1 MSRRKEVVLMATG
14 IVVGMALGGQVVHAA
29 TATLTASPS
38 TQTFY
43 LDGQKIQLEA
53 YSIGGNNYVKLRDI
67 GKAVDFGVVYDRA
80 TNSVYINTDES
91 YVEEV
96 PQASAQPGGIIS
108 VPQSDAAFRPTE
120 GDVVR
125 LDDGSTFTITKAKPV
140 ESALPSP
147 TCDWSQFPELPLPQ
161 VEAKR
166 TQAGTVIITNLYETR
181 RMQYTLY
188 NAAPNCPELW
198 ENGKLKLSS
207 NGSSIFRLQLGITDS
222 SGSQPFW
229 PWREEQLTQ
238 VFYSAPMARFAVCA
252 WDYYNSSG
260 QFMYTRYVVQC
271 R

>member
-29 TATLTASPS
+29 TTTLTASPS

-53 YSIGGNNYVKLRDI
+53 YAINGNNYVKLRDI
-67 GKAVDFGVVYDRA
+67 GKAVDFGVVYDET

-91 YVEEV
+91 YVADV
-96 PQASAQPGGIIS
+96 TQTNGVIT
-108 VPQSDAAFRPTE
+108 VPQSDTPFRPVE
-120 GDVVR
+120 GNVIR
-125 LDDGSTFTITKAKPV
+125 LDDGSTFTVTKAKPV

-147 TCDWSQFPELPLPQ
+147 TCDWSQFPELALPQ
-161 VEAKR
+161 VEAKH

-188 NAAPNCPELW
+188 NATPNCKELW

-222 SGSQPFW
+222 NGSQPFW
-229 PWREEQLTQ
+229 PWRDEQLTQ

>member
-1 MSRRKEVVLMATG
+1 MSRKREIILMAAG
-14 IVVGMALGGQVVHAA
+14 VLVGTALSGQVVHAA
-29 TATLTASPS
+29 TTTLTASPS

-53 YSIGGNNYVKLRDI
+53 YSIGGSNYVKLRDI
-67 GKAVDFGVVYDRA
+67 GKAVDFGVVYDGT

-91 YVEEV
+91 YVTDVALTNGVITV
-96 PQASAQPGGIIS
+96 PP
-108 VPQSDAAFRPTE
+108 SDTPFRPTE
-120 GDVVR
+120 GTVVR
-125 LDDGSTFTITKAKPV
+125 LDDGSTFTVTKAKPV

-147 TCDWSQFPELPLPQ
+147 TCDWSQFPELALPK

-166 TQAGTVIITNLYETR
+166 TQTGTVIITNLYETR

-188 NAAPNCPELW
+188 NAVSNCPELW
-198 ENGKLKLSS
+198 TNGKLKLSS
-207 NGSSIFRLQLGITDS
+207 NGSSILRLQLGITDS
-222 SGSQPFW
+222 GGSQPFW
-229 PWREEQLTQ
+229 PWRDEQLAQ

>member
-14 IVVGMALGGQVVHAA
+14 IVVGMALSGQVGHAA
-29 TATLTASPS
+29 SATLTASPS

-43 LDGQKIQLEA
+43 LDGQKIQLQA

-67 GKAVDFGVVYDRA
+67 GKAVDFGVAYDGT
-80 TNSVYINTDES
+80 TNSVYINTDEF
-91 YVEEV
+91 YVEED
-96 PQASAQPGGIIS
+96 PQPNGVIT
-108 VPQSDAAFRPTE
+108 VPQSDTPFRPTE
-120 GDVVR
+120 GTVVS
-125 LDDGSTFTITKAKPV
+125 LDDGSTFTVTKAKPV
-140 ESALPSP
+140 ESALPAP
-147 TCDWSQFPELPLPQ
+147 ACDWSQFPELALPK

-188 NAAPNCPELW
+188 NAVPNCKELW

-207 NGSSIFRLQLGITDS
+207 NGSPILRLQLGITDS
-222 SGSQPFW
+222 GGSQPFW
-229 PWREEQLTQ
+229 PWRDEQLTQ

-252 WDYYNSSG
+252 WDYYNCSG

>member
-1 MSRRKEVVLMATG
+1 MSRRREIILGAAG
-14 IVVGMALGGQVVHAA
+14 ILVGAVLGGQVVHAA

-53 YSIGGNNYVKLRDI
+53 YSIDGSNYVKLRDI
-67 GKAVDFGVVYDRA
+67 GKAVDFGVVYDGT
-80 TNSVYINTDES
+80 TNSVYINTDKS

-96 PQASAQPGGIIS
+96 PQASAQSGGIIS
-108 VPQSDAAFRPTE
+108 VPQSDAPFRPVE
-120 GDVVR
+120 GDVVQ
-125 LDDGSTFTITKAKPV
+125 LDDGSTFTVTKAKPV

-147 TCDWSQFPELPLPQ
+147 TCDWSQFPELILPQ
-161 VEAKR
+161 AEAKR
-166 TQAGTVIITNLYETR
+166 TQTGTVIITNLYETQ

-188 NAAPNCPELW
+188 NAVPNCPELW
-198 ENGKLKLSS
+198 TNGKLKLSS
-207 NGSSIFRLQLGITDS
+207 NGSPVLRLQLGITDS
-222 SGSQPFW
+222 GGSQPFW
-229 PWREEQLTQ
+229 PWRNEQLTQ

-252 WDYYNSSG
+252 WDYYNSNG

>member
-1 MSRRKEVVLMATG
+1 MSRRKDIVLMATG
-14 IVVGMALGGQVVHAA
+14 IVVGMALSGQVVHAA
-29 TATLTASPS
+29 TTTLTASPS

-43 LDGQKIQLEA
+43 LDGQIIQLEA
-53 YSIGGNNYVKLRDI
+53 YSIGSSNYVKLRDI
-67 GKAVDFGVVYDRA
+67 GKAVDFGVVYDRT
-80 TNSVYINTDES
+80 TNSVYINTAES
-91 YVEEV
+91 YVADV
-96 PQASAQPGGIIS
+96 AQTNGVIT
-108 VPQSDAAFRPTE
+108 VLQSDTPFRPVE
-120 GDVVR
+120 GDVIR
-125 LDDGSTFTITKAKPV
+125 LDDGITFTVTKAKPV

-147 TCDWSQFPELPLPQ
+147 TCDWSQFPELTLPK

-166 TQAGTVIITNLYETR
+166 MQTGTVIITNLYETR

-188 NAAPNCPELW
+188 NAVPNCPELW
-198 ENGKLKLSS
+198 ENGALKLNSK
-207 NGSSIFRLQLGITDS
+207 GEPILRLQLGITDEN
-222 SGSQPFW
+222 GRQPFW

>member
-1 MSRRKEVVLMATG
+1 MIRRKEVVLIATG

-29 TATLTASPS
+29 TTTLTASPS

-43 LDGQKIQLEA
+43 LDSQKIQLEA
-53 YSIGGNNYVKLRDI
+53 YAINGNNYVKLRDI
-67 GKAVDFGVVYDRA
+67 GKAVDFGVVYDGT

-91 YVEEV
+91 YIADVIQTNDV
-96 PQASAQPGGIIS
+96 IT
-108 VPQSDAAFRPTE
+108 VPQSDVSFRPLV
-120 GDVVR
+120 GDVIR
-125 LDDGSTFTITKAKPV
+125 LDDGSAFTVTKAKPV

-147 TCDWSQFPELPLPQ
+147 TCDWSQFPKLPLPQ

-188 NAAPNCPELW
+188 NAVPNCSELW
-198 ENGKLKLSS
+198 TNGKLKLNSKGTPIL
-207 NGSSIFRLQLGITDS
+207 NLQLGITDS
-222 SGSQPFW
+222 GGSQPFW
-229 PWREEQLTQ
+229 PWRDEQLTQ

>member
-14 IVVGMALGGQVVHAA
+14 IVVGMALSGQVVHAA
-29 TATLTASPS
+29 TTTLTASPS

-53 YSIGGNNYVKLRDI
+53 YCIGGNNYVKLRDI
-67 GKAVDFGVVYDRA
+67 GKAVDFGVVYDGT
-80 TNSVYINTDES
+80 TNSVYINANES
-91 YVEEV
+91 YVEDV
-96 PQASAQPGGIIS
+96 TQTNGVIT
-108 VPQSDAAFRPTE
+108 VPQSDVSFRPVE
-120 GDVVR
+120 GDVIR
-125 LDDGSTFTITKAKPV
+125 LDDGSTFTVTKAKPV
-140 ESALPSP
+140 ESALPFP
-147 TCDWSQFPELPLPQ
+147 TCDWSQFPELALPQ
-161 VEAKR
+161 VEAKQMQ
-166 TQAGTVIITNLYETR
+166 TGTVIITNLYETR

-188 NAAPNCPELW
+188 NAVPNCPELW
-198 ENGKLKLSS
+198 TNGKLKLSS
-207 NGSSIFRLQLGITDS
+207 NGSPIFRLQLGIIDS

-229 PWREEQLTQ
+229 PWRDEQLTQ

>member
-14 IVVGMALGGQVVHAA
+14 IVVGIALGGQVVHAA
-29 TATLTASPS
+29 TTTLTASPS

-43 LDGQKIQLEA
+43 LNGQKIQLQA

-67 GKAVDFGVVYDRA
+67 GKAVDFGVLYDGT
-80 TNSVYINTDES
+80 TNSVYISTDES
-91 YVEEV
+91 YIADITQINSV
-96 PQASAQPGGIIS
+96 IT
-108 VPQSDAAFRPTE
+108 VPQSDMPFRPAE
-120 GDVVR
+120 GDVVQ
-125 LDDGSTFTITKAKPV
+125 LDDGSTFTVTKAKPV

-147 TCDWSQFPELPLPQ
+147 TCDWSQFLELELPHI
-161 VEAKR
+161 EAKR

-188 NAAPNCPELW
+188 NAVPNCPELW
-198 ENGKLKLSS
+198 ANGKLKLNSKGTPIL
-207 NGSSIFRLQLGITDS
+207 NLQLGITDS
-222 SGSQPFW
+222 SGNQPFW
-229 PWREEQLTQ
+229 PWRDKQLTQ

>member
-14 IVVGMALGGQVVHAA
+14 IVVGIALGGQVVHAA
-29 TATLTASPS
+29 TTTLTAPPS
-38 TQTFY
+38 AQAFY

-53 YSIGGNNYVKLRDI
+53 YAINGNNYVKLRDI
-67 GKAVDFGVVYDRA
+67 GKAVDFGVVYDGA

-96 PQASAQPGGIIS
+96 PQTNGVIT
-108 VPQSDAAFRPTE
+108 VPQSDTPFRPAE
-120 GDVVR
+120 GDVVQ
-125 LDDGSTFTITKAKPV
+125 LDDGSTFTVIKAKPV

-147 TCDWSQFPELPLPQ
+147 TCDWSLFPELALPQ

-166 TQAGTVIITNLYETR
+166 MQTGTVIITNLYEIR
-181 RMQYTLY
+181 RMQYTLF
-188 NAAPNCPELW
+188 NAVPNCPELW
-198 ENGKLKLSS
+198 ENGKLKLNSKGIPIL
-207 NGSSIFRLQLGITDS
+207 NLQLGITDS
-222 SGSQPFW
+222 GGSQPFW
-229 PWREEQLTQ
+229 PWRDEQLTQ

-252 WDYYNSSG
+252 WDYYNSNG